1 MARAGHQRMRQHW
14 ATDHPLDT
22 CAQPW
27 SQPVLVDGPGCTLSM
42 LEQLKCPKNS
52 WQVSHG
58 ATFEEH
64 LMATQLGEWAPVFL
78 NCFTVNW
85 RLTTWASYLSE
96 EGLQPSMPSP
106 QPAPPTLLPKEP
118 REWGDLWSFLRVS
131 PGLSS
136 GTQQPLSAGSEVT
149 MPLGLPSHKG
159 PLFQQHKLTIKTV
172 PGYAFDPGA

>member
-1 MARAGHQRMRQHW
+1 M
-14 ATDHPLDT
+14 
-22 CAQPW
+22 
-27 SQPVLVDGPGCTLSM
+27 DGPGCTLSV

-64 LMATQLGEWAPVFL
+64 LMATQLGEWSPIFL

-96 EGLQPSMPSP
+96 EGLQPSVPPP

-118 REWGDLWSFLRVS
+118 REWGDLYLELLEGVPRPLKWKVATSFRRSWSDHAPWTAV
-131 PGLSS
+131 
-136 GTQQPLSAGSEVT
+136 TQRTSLSAT
-149 MPLGLPSHKG
+149 QTNHQNCARLCFWPWGLDGGRYSQLLQNVLISHTFSSFWLWKE
-159 PLFQQHKLTIKTV
+159 KL
-172 PGYAFDPGA
+172 